1 MFIDAAMTVFAE
13 KSYAKSSVSDVC
25 AAAGLSRRQ
34 FYEEYASREELLV
47 AAYDSANQDAR
58 AAVAAVFAA
67 DTFADL
73 QETIAAATT
82 AYVGAML
89 VDFRRAKVAFVE
101 IVGVS
106 DAVEEHRARV
116 REEWG
121 RLIESAVAETPGTRT
136 PPGGWRLAMAAFIG
150 AVNGLAHQWSLDDP
164 RPPIDTLLEVL
175 RTLLSALV
183 VPDII
188 RN

>member
-1 MFIDAAMTVFAE
+1 MFVDAALTVFAE

-25 AAAGLSRRQ
+25 AVAGLSRRQ
-34 FYEEYASREELLV
+34 FYEEYSSREELLV
-47 AAYDSANQDAR
+47 AAYDSAHRDAR
-58 AAVAAVFAA
+58 AAVEAELATTTSV
-67 DTFADL
+67 DL
-73 QETIAAATT
+73 REIIAAATT

-89 VDFRRAKVAFVE
+89 VDFRRAKVSFVE

-121 RLIESAVAETPGTRT
+121 RLIEAAVTGTPGSRT
-136 PPGGWRLAMAAFIG
+136 PPGGWRLAMAGFIG

-164 RPPIDTLLEVL
+164 RPPIDTLIEVL
-175 RTLLSALV
+175 LTLLSALV
-183 VPDII
+183 TPDVSP
-188 RN
+188 N